1 MVLSIYDQA
10 EPSSSKMD
18 VNPTIHEVEVEVDQD
33 IVEGEPTQKKYRRG
47 AVSAEAIK
55 EDELDNYEKKVEIL
69 QCSLQTKYSIQFFEL
84 CFYPAIQAVLQVIPK
99 DEATM
104 NALKKSIANNVLFTH
119 LDETESQDI
128 FAAMFKT
135 EFVSGEIIIQQGN
148 IFIKITQKDYIFKT
162 NTTIC

>member
-55 EDELDNYEKKVEIL
+55 EDELDDYEKKVEIL
-69 QCSLQTKYSIQFFEL
+69 QCSLQTKYFFL
-84 CFYPAIQAVLQVIPK
+84 SFLSCVFLSGNTSCFLGDP
-99 DEATM
+99 ER
-104 NALKKSIANNVLFTH
+104 
-119 LDETESQDI
+119 
-128 FAAMFKT
+128 
-135 EFVSGEIIIQQGN
+135 
-148 IFIKITQKDYIFKT
+148 
-162 NTTIC
+162 